1 MSQATA
7 LDGDRT
13 QDATAD
19 ELIAAFRT
27 WGLAGSIDRLTVP
40 LRRQGVCVRMETPHH
55 GLEIP
60 AACAILLY
68 RAGQEIL
75 TNAFRHSN
83 ATAVTVRL
91 EAVYHG
97 IRLTITDDGIGFSP
111 ESQAEASRNHRYG
124 VCLMTMAVNEA
135 HGFVSVDSA
144 PGRGTKVS
152 VTIPLD

>member
-1 MSQATA
+1 MSQASVLEKDSAGGTVTDD
-7 LDGDRT
+7 LMH
-13 QDATAD
+13 
-19 ELIAAFRT
+19 EFRT
-27 WGLAGSIDRLTVP
+27 WGLAGCIYGLAMP
-40 LRRQGVCVRMETPHH
+40 LRQQGVRVHLETPHH
-55 GLEIP
+55 GLEIS

-75 TNAFRHSN
+75 ANAFRHSN
-83 ATAVTVRL
+83 ATEMTVRL

-97 IRLTITDDGIGFSP
+97 IRLTISDNGIGFSP

-144 PGRGTKVS
+144 PGRGTKVA